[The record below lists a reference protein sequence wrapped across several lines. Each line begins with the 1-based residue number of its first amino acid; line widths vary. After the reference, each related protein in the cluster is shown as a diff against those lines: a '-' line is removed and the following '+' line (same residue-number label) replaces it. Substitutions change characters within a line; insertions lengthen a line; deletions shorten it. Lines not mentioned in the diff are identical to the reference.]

1 MEMIMGYEEECD
13 LQDKI
18 WVAVHDLV
26 DKMLEGVP
34 LESDE
39 NIRMRLTETF
49 RFWHR
54 ER

>member
-1 MEMIMGYEEECD
+1 
-13 LQDKI
+13 
-18 WVAVHDLV
+18 
-26 DKMLEGVP
+26 MLEGVP